1 MKISV
6 EKEKNIGVWE
16 VEESLPELAQTL
28 DNMHSKHVALGFTDV
43 PACLFGFFF
52 PSNLGYWLTLR

>member
-6 EKEKNIGVWE
+6 EKEKSIGVWE

-52 PSNLGYWLTLR
+52 FLAI